1 VKDSAMRWAL
11 SMGPGAALE
20 LARPDAEFSV
30 HSAFPGTVNLQR
42 RGSPLLVA
50 FGGPESWL
58 LPHAVAMDRPLGLLA
73 PGSPVRREGE
83 RIMLE
88 GITVDLT
95 TACRQPLRK
104 LPRVHGLPASL
115 GPCAARLRHLQ
126 LASGH
131 DLRWGQP
138 VDGDPPLS
146 PMGLRL
152 EAAVRAFL
160 ERHSAVH
167 DLVGLGVG
175 LTPSGD
181 DFLCGFLAGLRC
193 RGQVLGVDLEAGLG
207 ATGDISASLLRW
219 AGLGYWP
226 EPLIDLAVAMVGEQ
240 ASEAVL
246 ALEVLC
252 TLGHT
257 SGADMATGLFSGLQ
271 LHRSPTCPSSIL
283 ATPSLIS
290 EKGVLHWITSHAW
303 RFT

>member
-1 VKDSAMRWAL
+1 
-11 SMGPGAALE
+11 MGPGAELE

-50 FGGPESWL
+50 FGGPDSWL
-58 LPHAVAMDRPLGLLA
+58 LPHAVALDRPLGLLA
-73 PGSPVRREGE
+73 PGSPVYRDGE
-83 RIMLE
+83 RITLE

-95 TACRQPLRK
+95 TACRQPLRE

-115 GPCAARLRHLQ
+115 GHCAARLRELQ
-126 LASGH
+126 LAGGH

-152 EAAVRAFL
+152 GTAVRVFL
-160 ERHSAVH
+160 ERPEAVH
-167 DLVGLGVG
+167 GLVGLGVG

-181 DFLCGFLAGLRC
+181 DFLCGFLAALRC
-193 RGQVLGVDLEAGLG
+193 RGQVLGMDLEAGLW

-219 AGLGYWP
+219 ASLGYWP
-226 EPLIDLAVAMVGEQ
+226 EPLVDLAVALVGED

-246 ALEVLC
+246 ALEALC
-252 TLGHT
+252 ALGHT
-257 SGADMATGLFSGLQ
+257 SGADMATGFLSGLQ
-271 LHRSPTCPSSIL
+271 
-283 ATPSLIS
+283 
-290 EKGVLHWITSHAW
+290 G
-303 RFT
+303 